1 MTKDMFDWEEDRS
14 WQDKCWGQVRHV
26 FESDDV
32 AISILKVNKGFRCS
46 RHYHRHRKNQFIVI
60 SGKIEVLEWATFDQS
75 TFPHPTGRLELDAW
89 SLNPHT
95 VPAGVPWAM
104 NSHTVPAG
112 VPHMFRVLE
121 DGIVVEVYSRDSSNG
136 GNGPVS
142 INDIVR
148 FDEGG
153 VDDT

>member
-1 MTKDMFDWEEDRS
+1 MTNDMFDWEEDRS

-60 SGKIEVLEWATFDQS
+60 SGKIEVLEWVAFDRS
-75 TFPHPTGRLELDAW
+75 TYPHPTHRFEL
-89 SLNPHT
+89 S
-95 VPAGVPWAM
+95 PWAM
-104 NSHTVPAG
+104 NTCTVPAG

-136 GNGPVS
+136 GTGPVS
-142 INDIVR
+142 IGDIVR